1 MMSVPRSLRLLLL
14 VTDLGFIAYWS
25 VTALHLLPPEL
36 AFNDYR
42 NPLLVAWNWS
52 FAPLDLLASACGLWA
67 LRLAR
72 RQDARA
78 YTVLI
83 IALVLTCCAGLQ
95 AISFW
100 ATRGDFE
107 LGWWLPNL
115 FLMLYPLWFLP
126 ALLRPTAAAR

>member
-1 MMSVPRSLRLLLL
+1 M
-14 VTDLGFIAYWS
+14 
-25 VTALHLLPPEL
+25 
-36 AFNDYR
+36 
-42 NPLLVAWNWS
+42 AWNWS

-72 RQDARA
+72 RQDART

-83 IALVLTCCAGLQ
+83 VALALTFWAGLQ

-100 ATRGDFE
+100 AIRGDFE

-115 FLMLYPLWFLP
+115 FLLYPLWFLP
-126 ALLRPTAAAR
+126 ALLGLRSTAAAR